1 MRVFFLVV
9 LFPLASFAQEMPLT
23 GGRELRLSFAA
34 EQTWSRAAKGP
45 NDVAYAVQDGKMSMT
60 VPLWKNERFSTAFYA
75 NLHRLSL
82 TEPVPISEQAF
93 VSPTEI
99 GTLDMGLA
107 VKDEAFQSGKLNFS
121 VGVNS
126 SGEYSSLGTE
136 NHLLG
141 ANASYE
147 VKTDGEDGW
156 VYFLSYSQNRAF
168 LKGLPVP
175 GLAYSFKRD
184 RMSGLIG
191 LPFLFVF
198 WRPTDTAFVTTFLSP
213 FAASAEVSHMT
224 KPPLMI
230 FANTSWVPRSYQN
243 VYRGGSKKA
252 QFMFERK
259 EITAGV
265 RLMLGPQNSLSLAYV
280 HAFDRRFVI
289 GESIFDRDVDHANLD
304 AAGGIQLKGKITF

>member
-1 MRVFFLVV
+1 MRFFLLLS
-9 LFPLASFAQEMPLT
+9 LFPLAAFAQEMPLT

-34 EQTWSRAAKGP
+34 EQSWSKAAKGP
-45 NDVAYAVQDGKMSMT
+45 NDVAYALQDGKASMT

-82 TEPVPISEQAF
+82 TEPVPIPERGF

-107 VKDEAFQSGKLNFS
+107 VKDEAFQDGKLNFS

-141 ANASYE
+141 ANLSYE
-147 VKTDGEDGW
+147 TKVDERDAW
-156 VYFLSYSQNRAF
+156 VFLLSYSQNRAF

-184 RMSGLIG
+184 RLSGLIG
-191 LPFLFVF
+191 LPFFFLL
-198 WRPTDTAFVTTFLSP
+198 WRPDDAVFITTFVSP
-213 FAASAEVSHMT
+213 FAASAEIAHLT

-230 FANTSWVPRSYQN
+230 FANTSWLPRSYQN
-243 VYRGGSKKA
+243 VYQNGSKDD
-252 QFMFERK
+252 QFMFDRK
-259 EITAGV
+259 ELAAGV

-289 GESIFDRDVDHANLD
+289 GESIFDKDPAKAGLD
-304 AAGGIQLKGKITF
+304 AADGVQLKGKITF